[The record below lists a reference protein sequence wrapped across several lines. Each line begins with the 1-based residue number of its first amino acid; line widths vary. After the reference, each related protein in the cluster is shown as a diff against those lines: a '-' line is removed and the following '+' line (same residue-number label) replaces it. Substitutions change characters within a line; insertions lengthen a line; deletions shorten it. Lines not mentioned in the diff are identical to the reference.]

1 MERWNKMNKKLGLV
15 INPVAG
21 VGGPVGL
28 KGSDGSEIQAMAMQR
43 GAVKKAGYK
52 TRLAL
57 EGIMSLQNEITVYAA
72 PGEMGADLARGMGF
86 ETVVVGKL
94 DNVTTGSD
102 TRRIA
107 NELSKIPVDVLVFAG
122 GDGTARDVCAAI
134 PSTLPVVGV
143 PAGVKIHSAV
153 YATSPAAAG
162 KALYACLSTKI
173 SVRQAEVMDIDE
185 EMYRAGKLQTALYGY
200 LAVPILRGVM
210 QNQKAASF
218 NNGND
223 VGGICEE
230 IKDRIRESSSNIYY
244 IFGAGS
250 TVIAV
255 EKSLNYEGTLLGIDV
270 LCKGI
275 LCEKDI
281 GEKELLKITKNNE
294 CRLIITPIGGQGHIF
309 GRGNQQI
316 SPAVIRQI
324 GLDSIWVVAA
334 ASKIYAL
341 PDQCLFVDTGDDA
354 LNEELRGYRR
364 VIIGWQESLVCRVC

>member
-1 MERWNKMNKKLGLV
+1 MRKKLGLV

-21 VGGPVGL
+21 IGGSVGL
-28 KGSDGSEIQAMAMQR
+28 KGSDGPEILAIAIQR
-43 GAVKKAGYK
+43 GGVKKAGTR

-57 EGIMSLQNEITVYAA
+57 EGILSLQNEITVYAG
-72 PGEMGADLARGMGF
+72 PGEMGADLARSMGF
-86 ETVVVGKL
+86 ETVVVGRVG
-94 DNVTTGSD
+94 NVTTGAD
-102 TRRIA
+102 TKKIV
-107 NELSKIPVDVLVFAG
+107 NELSTIPVDVLLFTG
-122 GDGTARDVCAAI
+122 GDGTARDVCASI
-134 PSTLPVVGV
+134 QSTLPVVGV

-153 YATSPAAAG
+153 YATSPRAAG
-162 KALYACLSTKI
+162 KALYACLTTKI
-173 SVRQAEVMDIDE
+173 SVHQAEVMDIDE

-210 QNQKAASF
+210 QNQKAASY

-230 IKDRIRESSSNIYY
+230 IKDRIQKEPTDICY

-250 TVIAV
+250 TVTAV
-255 EKSLNYEGTLLGIDV
+255 EKSLGQEGTLLGIDV
-270 LCKGI
+270 LRNSGFI
-275 LCEKDI
+275 AKDI
-281 GEKELLKITKNNE
+281 DERELLAITKNNR

-316 SPAVIRQI
+316 SPAVIQQI
-324 GLDSIWVVAA
+324 GVDSIWVVAA

-341 PDQCLFVDTGDDA
+341 PDQCLFVDTGDDT

-364 VIIGWQESLVCRVC
+364 VIIGWQESLICRVC